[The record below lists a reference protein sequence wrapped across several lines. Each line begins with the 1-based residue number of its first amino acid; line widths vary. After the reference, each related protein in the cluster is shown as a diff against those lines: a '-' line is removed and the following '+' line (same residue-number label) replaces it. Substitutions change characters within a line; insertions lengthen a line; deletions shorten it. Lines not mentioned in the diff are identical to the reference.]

1 MTTEIHAICIR
12 ATRKSPLQSWNLAK
26 MAVLEGRA
34 PSQPVVGKSFA
45 CCTVNQ
51 IKRLAG
57 YISMLV
63 GLGAT
68 AAWGQAN
75 LGTPILRDAGG
86 SQMKEERID
95 ARLGQRPIS
104 QEDRTLKTGRELKQ
118 GEAVVAIRPPP
129 PKPAAD
135 SPRVRAA
142 ALLEEDRARV
152 KREAA
157 LRE

>member
-1 MTTEIHAICIR
+1 
-12 ATRKSPLQSWNLAK
+12 

-34 PSQPVVGKSFA
+34 PSRPVIGKIFA
-45 CCTVNQ
+45 SGTANQ

-57 YISMLV
+57 YILMLV

-68 AAWGQAN
+68 TAWGQAG

-86 SQMKEERID
+86 SQLEEERID

-104 QEDRTLKTGRELKQ
+104 QEDRTLKTGRGLKQ

-157 LRE
+157 LME

>member
-1 MTTEIHAICIR
+1 MTTELHAIFTR
-12 ATRKSPLQSWNLAK
+12 ATRKSPLQWWNSAK

-34 PSQPVVGKSFA
+34 PSRPVIGKIFA
-45 CCTVNQ
+45 SGTANQ

-57 YISMLV
+57 YILMLV

-68 AAWGQAN
+68 TAWGQAG

-86 SQMKEERID
+86 SQLEEERID

-157 LRE
+157 LME

>member
-1 MTTEIHAICIR
+1 
-12 ATRKSPLQSWNLAK
+12 
-26 MAVLEGRA
+26 
-34 PSQPVVGKSFA
+34 
-45 CCTVNQ
+45 
-51 IKRLAG
+51 
-57 YISMLV
+57 MLV

-68 AAWGQAN
+68 TAWGQAG

-86 SQMKEERID
+86 SQLEEERID

-157 LRE
+157 LME

>member
-1 MTTEIHAICIR
+1 
-12 ATRKSPLQSWNLAK
+12 

-34 PSQPVVGKSFA
+34 PSRPVIGKIFA
-45 CCTVNQ
+45 SGTANQ

-57 YISMLV
+57 YILMLV

-68 AAWGQAN
+68 TAWGQAG

-86 SQMKEERID
+86 SQLEEERID

-157 LRE
+157 LME